1 MPKLINNAQIAR
13 PKPKTKPKLTTS
25 KPKAKKSSPK
35 QAPQK
40 RRITGIHNL
49 TDTKIE
55 AALKIV
61 RTAAAK
67 GKGKPVLL
75 GDGGGLTLQISRSGT
90 ASWLHRYMRRG
101 KPVGLGLGP
110 YPAVSLK
117 SARNK
122 AEELRHQLAHGQD
135 PLAEKRAQQAEEKLA
150 TTSQTTFDS
159 CSATYISDHK
169 AEWKSVKH
177 AQQWTNTLALY
188 ASPII
193 GDREIGSIA
202 TADLVRILKPIW
214 LVKNETASRVRG
226 RIEAV
231 LDWAT
236 ALGMRSGENP
246 ARFGGHLEHLLAR
259 STPEQRAE
267 KHHPAMPHEKI
278 PNFFVHLAKQD
289 GMSRWAL
296 EFLIL
301 TACRTSEVLG
311 AQWQEVSSDGTLWV
325 IPKERMKAFKE
336 HRVPLVPR
344 AIEILEQVNPF
355 KKGKGVYIFPSGSED
370 KPLSNM
376 ALSMLLRRM
385 GVSDA
390 TVHGFRSTF
399 RDWVGEK
406 TTHDHR
412 TAEAALAHKLPDR
425 VAAAYARSDLYE
437 KRFIMMNDW
446 ATHCA
451 SGAA

>member
-1 MPKLINNAQIAR
+1 MPEQHKAVRID
-13 PKPKTKPKLTTS
+13 KTTPAVR
-25 KPKAKKSSPK
+25 KASRKA
-35 QAPQK
+35 AP
-40 RRITGIHNL
+40 RGPRIVGIHNL

-55 AALKIV
+55 AELKKV
-61 RTAAAK
+61 RTAAAI

-75 GDGGGLTLQISRSGT
+75 GDGGGLTLQISRNGT
-90 ASWLHRYMRRG
+90 ASWLHRYMRHG

-117 SARNK
+117 AARKK
-122 AEELRHQLAHGQD
+122 ADEVRHQLAEGKD
-135 PLAEKRAQQAEEKLA
+135 PLAEKRAHQAAEKLA
-150 TTSQTTFDS
+150 TTSKTTFDS
-159 CSATYISDHK
+159 CAATYISDHR
-169 AEWKSVKH
+169 AEWKSEKH
-177 AQQWTNTLALY
+177 AQQWTNTLAMY
-188 ASPII
+188 ATPII
-193 GDREIGSIA
+193 GDREIGSVT

-214 LVKNETASRVRG
+214 LTKNETASRVRG

-236 ALGMRSGENP
+236 AHGMRSGDNP
-246 ARFGGHLEHLLAR
+246 ARFRGHLEHLLAR

-267 KHHPAMPHEKI
+267 KHHLAMAHESI
-278 PNFFVHLAKQD
+278 PDFFANLSKQD

-296 EFLIL
+296 EFLVL

-311 AQWQEVSSDGTLWV
+311 AQWQEISSDGTLWI
-325 IPKERMKAFKE
+325 IPKERMKAGKE
-336 HRVPLVPR
+336 HRVPLAPR
-344 AIEILEQVNPF
+344 AVEILEQVKPF
-355 KKGKGVYIFPSGSED
+355 KKGKGVFIFPSGSED

-385 GVSDA
+385 DVA
-390 TVHGFRSTF
+390 KVTVHGFRSTF

-425 VAAAYARSDLYE
+425 VVAAYARSDLYE
-437 KRFIMMNDW
+437 KRTAMMKDW
-446 ATHCA
+446 AAHCT
-451 SGAA
+451 SGVS

>member
-1 MPKLINNAQIAR
+1 MPG
-13 PKPKTKPKLTTS
+13 P
-25 KPKAKKSSPK
+25 
-35 QAPQK
+35 
-40 RRITGIHNL
+40 IHKL

-55 AALKIV
+55 AELKKA
-61 RTAAAK
+61 RTAAFK
-67 GKGKPVLL
+67 GKGKPILL

-90 ASWLHRYMRRG
+90 ASWLHRYMRHG

-117 SARNK
+117 AARKK
-122 AEELRHQLAHGQD
+122 AEEIRQQLAHGKD

-150 TTSQTTFDS
+150 ATSTTTFDS
-159 CSATYISDHK
+159 CAATYITDHK
-169 AEWKSVKH
+169 AEWKSAKH
-177 AQQWTNTLALY
+177 AQQWTNTLAMY

-193 GDREIGSIA
+193 GDREIGSIT
-202 TADLVRILKPIW
+202 TADLLRILKPIW
-214 LVKNETASRVRG
+214 LTKNETASRVRG

-236 ALGMRSGENP
+236 AHGMRTGENP
-246 ARFGGHLEHLLAR
+246 ARFRGHLEHLLAR

-267 KHHPAMPHEKI
+267 KHHLAMAHEKI
-278 PNFFVHLAKQD
+278 PNFMVELSKQD

-296 EFLIL
+296 EFLVL

-311 AQWQEVSSDGTLWV
+311 AQWKEISADGALWI
-325 IPKERMKAFKE
+325 IPKERMKAGKE
-336 HRVPLVPR
+336 HRVPLAPR
-344 AIEILEQVNPF
+344 AQEILEKVKPF
-355 KKGKGVYIFPSGSED
+355 KKGDGVYIFPSGSED

-385 GVSDA
+385 AITGA

-437 KRFIMMNDW
+437 KRLAMMKDW
-446 ATHCA
+446 AAHCVA
-451 SGAA
+451 GVA

>member
-1 MPKLINNAQIAR
+1 MPQSHNESRTDNK
-13 PKPKTKPKLTTS
+13 KPT
-25 KPKAKKSSPK
+25 AKKSNRK
-35 QAPQK
+35 KGPQK
-40 RRITGIHNL
+40 PRIVGIHNL

-55 AALKIV
+55 AALKKARV
-61 RTAAAK
+61 AATK
-67 GKGKPVLL
+67 GEGKPVLL
-75 GDGGGLTLQISRSGT
+75 GDGGGLTLQVSRSGT
-90 ASWLHRYMRRG
+90 ASWLHRYMRHG
-101 KPVGLGLGP
+101 KPVGLGLGA

-117 SARNK
+117 AARKK
-122 AEELRHQLAHGQD
+122 AEEVRQQLAQGKD

-159 CSATYISDHK
+159 CATTYISDHK
-169 AEWKSVKH
+169 AEWKSAKH
-177 AQQWTNTLALY
+177 AQQWTNTLAMY

-193 GDREIGSIA
+193 GHREIGSIA

-214 LVKNETASRVRG
+214 LTKNETASRLRG

-236 ALGMRSGENP
+236 AHGMRTGENP
-246 ARFGGHLEHLLAR
+246 ARFRGHLEHLLAR

-267 KHHPAMPHEKI
+267 KHHLAMAHEKI
-278 PNFFVHLAKQD
+278 PKFFVDLGKQD

-296 EFLIL
+296 EFLVL

-311 AQWQEVSSDGTLWV
+311 AQWQEVSFEGTLWV
-325 IPKERMKAFKE
+325 IPKDRMKAGKE

-344 AIEILEQVNPF
+344 ALEILEQVKPF
-355 KKGKGVYIFPSGSED
+355 KKERGIYIFPSGSED

-385 GVSDA
+385 GVTGA

-437 KRFIMMNDW
+437 KRFAMMKDW

-451 SGAA
+451 SGAP

>member
-1 MPKLINNAQIAR
+1 MPKLINKEQTAI
-13 PKPKTKPKLTTS
+13 PKPKTKPKSTTP

-35 QAPQK
+35 QTPQK

-67 GKGKPVLL
+67 GEGKPVLL

-122 AEELRHQLAHGQD
+122 AEELRHHLAHGHD
-135 PLAEKRAQQAEEKLA
+135 PLTEKRAQQAEEKLA

-226 RIEAV
+226 RVEAV

-267 KHHPAMPHEKI
+267 KHHPAMPHEQI
-278 PNFFVHLAKQD
+278 PNFFVDLAKQD

-296 EFLIL
+296 EFLVL

-344 AIEILEQVNPF
+344 AIEILEQVKPF

-370 KPLSNM
+370 KQLSNM

>member
-1 MPKLINNAQIAR
+1 MGDAMHEAIKNARTA
-13 PKPKTKPKLTTS
+13 KPKIELVTPT
-25 KPKAKKSSPK
+25 PKAKKSSPK
-35 QAPQK
+35 ETPPK
-40 RRITGIHNL
+40 RRVVGIHNL

-55 AALKIV
+55 AALKV
-61 RTAAAK
+61 ARAAVAK
-67 GKGKPVLL
+67 GEGKPVLL
-75 GDGGGLTLQISRSGT
+75 GDGGGLTLQISRTGT
-90 ASWLHRYMRRG
+90 ASWLHRYMRQG

-122 AEELRHQLAHGQD
+122 AEELRQQLAHGKD
-135 PLAEKRAQQAEEKLA
+135 PLAEKRAQQSEEKLA
-150 TTSQTTFDS
+150 ATSQATFDS
-159 CSATYISDHK
+159 CAATYISDHK

-177 AQQWTNTLALY
+177 AQQWTNTLAMY

-214 LVKNETASRVRG
+214 LTKNETASRVRG
-226 RIEAV
+226 RIESV

-236 ALGMRSGENP
+236 AHGMRSGENP
-246 ARFGGHLEHLLAR
+246 ARFRGHLEHLLAR
-259 STPEQRAE
+259 STPEQREE
-267 KHHPAMPHEKI
+267 KHHLAMPHDKI
-278 PNFFVHLAKQD
+278 PDFFVDLAKQD

-325 IPKERMKAFKE
+325 ISKDRMKAGKE

-344 AIEILEQVNPF
+344 ALQILEQVKPY
-355 KKGKGVYIFPSGSED
+355 KKGAGVYIFPSGSKD

-385 GVSDA
+385 GITKA

-412 TAEAALAHKLPDR
+412 TAEAALAHKLPDK

-451 SGAA
+451 SGEA

>member
-1 MPKLINNAQIAR
+1 MPG
-13 PKPKTKPKLTTS
+13 P
-25 KPKAKKSSPK
+25 
-35 QAPQK
+35 
-40 RRITGIHNL
+40 IHKL

-55 AALKIV
+55 AELKKARV
-61 RTAAAK
+61 AAAK
-67 GKGKPVLL
+67 GKGKPILL
-75 GDGGGLTLQISRSGT
+75 GDGGGLTLQISRTGT
-90 ASWLHRYMRRG
+90 ASWLHRYMRHG

-117 SARNK
+117 AARKK
-122 AEELRHQLAHGQD
+122 AQDARQLLAEGKD
-135 PLAEKRAQQAEEKLA
+135 PLTEKRAHQAEEKLA
-150 TTSQTTFDS
+150 TTSKTTFDS
-159 CSATYISDHK
+159 CAATYIADHK
-169 AEWKSVKH
+169 AEWKSAKH
-177 AQQWTNTLALY
+177 AQQWTNTLAMY

-193 GDREIGSIA
+193 GDREIGTVT
-202 TADLVRILKPIW
+202 TADLLRILKPIW
-214 LVKNETASRVRG
+214 LTKNETASRLRG

-236 ALGMRSGENP
+236 AHGMRTGENP
-246 ARFGGHLEHLLAR
+246 ARFRGHLEHLLAR

-267 KHHPAMPHEKI
+267 KHHLAMPHVKI
-278 PNFFVHLAKQD
+278 PAFVSELTKQE

-296 EFLIL
+296 EFLLL

-311 AQWQEVSSDGTLWV
+311 AQWQEISSDGALWV
-325 IPKERMKAFKE
+325 IPKERMKAGKE

-344 AIEILEQVNPF
+344 AQEILQKVQRF
-355 KKGKGVYIFPSGSED
+355 KRDTGIYIFPSGTED

-385 GVSDA
+385 GITDA

-412 TAEAALAHKLPDR
+412 TAEAALAHRLPDK

-437 KRFIMMNDW
+437 KRLSMMKDW
-446 ATHCA
+446 ASYCT
-451 SGAA
+451 SGAV